1 MIGLADVAK
10 SYGWERAL
18 NGVTIDFPVGRMTAL
33 LGPNGSGKTTAL
45 KTLLGLVRPDR
56 GTVRWNGAPVPDE
69 RAVRAQISYM
79 PQIARFPENLSI
91 REFLSMIADLR
102 PQPPTRMEEMLAR
115 FELGDLLA
123 KPLKGLSGGTRQRVC
138 AVMTLMYD
146 APVYIFDEPTAGL
159 DPLMAR
165 RFKDAVAREKAAG
178 KTIIFTSHIMGDI
191 EELADHV
198 VFLLEGTVV
207 FDGTLAALYA
217 RTGERAAEDA
227 IAALIADARRQG
239 SPVPAGRASLESEQ
253 KTRNSNILPGRPAG
267 PASRGTEL
275 GEVRA

>member
-1 MIGLADVAK
+1 MIGLSGITK
-10 SYGWERAL
+10 SFGRYRAL
-18 NGVTIDFPVGRMTAL
+18 DGVSVEFPTGRMTAL

-56 GTVRWNGAPVPDE
+56 GGVHWNGTQAKDD
-69 RAVRAQISYM
+69 RAFRASISYM
-79 PQIARFPENLSI
+79 PQIAHFPENLTI
-91 REFLSMIADLR
+91 REFLAMIADLR
-102 PQPPTRMEEMLAR
+102 PQPPTRLDEMLAR
-115 FELGDLLA
+115 FELDALRD

-146 APVYIFDEPTAGL
+146 LPLYVFDEPTAGL

-165 RFKDAVAREKAAG
+165 RFKDAVALEKTAG

-198 VFLLEGTVV
+198 VFLLEGRVV
-207 FDGTLAALYA
+207 FDGTLDALYA

-227 IAALIADARRQG
+227 IAALIAGRR
-239 SPVPAGRASLESEQ
+239 P
-253 KTRNSNILPGRPAG
+253 
-267 PASRGTEL
+267 
-275 GEVRA
+275 

>member
-1 MIGLADVAK
+1 MIGLSDIVK
-10 SYGWERAL
+10 SFGRERAL
-18 NGVTIDFPVGRMTAL
+18 DGVSIDFPVGRMTAL

-56 GTVRWNGAPVPDE
+56 GTVLWNGAAPTDE
-69 RAVRAQISYM
+69 RAVREHISYM
-79 PQIARFPENLSI
+79 PQIARFPENLTI
-91 REFLSMIADLR
+91 REFLAMIADLR
-102 PQPPTRMEEMLAR
+102 PRQPTRTEEMLAR
-115 FELGDLLA
+115 FELADLLP

-191 EELADHV
+191 EELADHI
-198 VFLLEGTVV
+198 VFLLEGAVV
-207 FDGTLAALYA
+207 FDGTLDALYA
-217 RTGERAAEDA
+217 RTGEHAAEDA
-227 IAALIADARRQG
+227 IAVLIARAGGNTRSGIAPSASDGNQIRFSDTVIDHHAAADAG
-239 SPVPAGRASLESEQ
+239 G
-253 KTRNSNILPGRPAG
+253 TRLR
-267 PASRGTEL
+267 
-275 GEVRA
+275 EVRA